1 MRKKA
6 ANSRPRSVTNPPAR
20 RNGGFMDGIPARGA
34 KSKESKEA
42 NKGLGGFY
50 EAVINF
56 LVTTLWGNPLVF

>member
-1 MRKKA
+1 M
-6 ANSRPRSVTNPPAR
+6 TNPRAQ

-34 KSKESKEA
+34 KSKASKEA

-56 LVTTLWGNPLVF
+56 LVTTRWGIAH